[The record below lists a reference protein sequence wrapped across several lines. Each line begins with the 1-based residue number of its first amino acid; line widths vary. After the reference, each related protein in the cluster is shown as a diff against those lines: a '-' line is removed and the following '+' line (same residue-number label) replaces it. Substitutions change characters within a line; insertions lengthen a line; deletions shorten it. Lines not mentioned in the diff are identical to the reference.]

1 MKLDLR
7 LLLFQL
13 QSTAPSNIPDDEGNA
28 PRPIE
33 RRLDW
38 VWGNAT
44 RDNFSGPR
52 DNFSGPRGTVLPP
65 VFAIHNQADVIEHKD
80 NQLPKYEDLFP
91 STQINI
97 NTEMK

>member
-7 LLLFQL
+7 LLSFQL
-13 QSTAPSNIPDDEGNA
+13 QSTAPSNIPDE
-28 PRPIE
+28 
-33 RRLDW
+33 
-38 VWGNAT
+38 GNAT
-44 RDNFSGPR
+44 RDNFSDPR
-52 DNFSGPRGTVLPP
+52 DNFSGPRNLSGPRGTVLPP
-65 VFAIHNQADVIEHKD
+65 VFAIHNRTDVFEHKD

>member
-13 QSTAPSNIPDDEGNA
+13 QGTAPSNIPDEGNTA
-28 PRPIE
+28 
-33 RRLDW
+33 
-38 VWGNAT
+38 

-52 DNFSGPRGTVLPP
+52 DNFSDPRNNFSGPRGTVHPP
-65 VFAIHNQADVIEHKD
+65 VFAIHNRTDLYEHKD

-91 STQINI
+91 STQMNI
-97 NTEMK
+97 NNEMK

>member
-1 MKLDLR
+1 MKLELR

-13 QSTAPSNIPDDEGNA
+13 QSTSPSNIPDD
-28 PRPIE
+28 
-33 RRLDW
+33 
-38 VWGNAT
+38 GNAT
-44 RDNFSGPR
+44 RDNFSDPR
-52 DNFSGPRGTVLPP
+52 NNFSGPRGTVLPP
-65 VFAIHNQADVIEHKD
+65 VFTIHNQAVVVEHKD

>member
-1 MKLDLR
+1 MSFRLYETGFKR

-13 QSTAPSNIPDDEGNA
+13 QSTSPSNIPDEGNA
-28 PRPIE
+28 
-33 RRLDW
+33 
-38 VWGNAT
+38 A

-52 DNFSGPRGTVLPP
+52 DNFSDPRNNFSGPRGTVLPP
-65 VFAIHNQADVIEHKD
+65 VFAIHNPADVLEHKD

>member
-1 MKLDLR
+1 MKLDLG

-13 QSTAPSNIPDDEGNA
+13 QSTAPSNIPDEGNA
-28 PRPIE
+28 GRE
-33 RRLDW
+33 NFW
-38 VWGNAT
+38 NS
-44 RDNFSGPR
+44 NFSGP
-52 DNFSGPRGTVLPP
+52 P
-65 VFAIHNQADVIEHKD
+65 VFTIHNQADILEHKD

>member
-13 QSTAPSNIPDDEGNA
+13 QSTAPSNIPDEGNA
-28 PRPIE
+28 
-33 RRLDW
+33 
-38 VWGNAT
+38 A

-65 VFAIHNQADVIEHKD
+65 VYAIHNRADVFEHKD

-97 NTEMK
+97 NTEMN